1 MPAKSETPLTR
12 LCLRLRSDDLEVLEN
27 MGAASG
33 TNLNLLVREIVHK
46 FVINLQDLRRRH
58 LDQQAATNQTAAK

>member
-46 FVINLQDLRRRH
+46 FVINLQDFRRRS
-58 LDQQAATNQTAAK
+58 LDQQAAGK